1 MLILSDVWEFINK
14 FKNEI
19 KKILNYCMLKKE
31 KNYFNPQ
38 LNIRQ
43 ILTVSSLQ
51 VKNKIYSGSNNNW
64 KIYKNYILKDIY
76 ILRVVCD
83 ETVDLSAG
91 LGSQRRSSGLV
102 YRVVYNC
109 CR

>member
-64 KIYKNYILKDIY
+64 KIYKNYILKDI
-76 ILRVVCD
+76 
-83 ETVDLSAG
+83 LS
-91 LGSQRRSSGLV
+91 LN
-102 YRVVYNC
+102 Y
-109 CR
+109 